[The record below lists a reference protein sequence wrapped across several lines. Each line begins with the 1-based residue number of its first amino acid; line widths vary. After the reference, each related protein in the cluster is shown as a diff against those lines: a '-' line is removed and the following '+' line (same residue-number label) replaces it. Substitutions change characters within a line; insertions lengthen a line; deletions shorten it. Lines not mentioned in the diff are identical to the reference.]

1 MKKIRNIF
9 FGGFLVFLLCSFSI
23 CSAEAVYPV
32 TPAELTELESIL
44 TELESINKALSS
56 DLTISKQSLAG
67 SREKLAKLQIR
78 LDELRTELKTTKA
91 DLEQAMISLDEGKK
105 LFKEFEKE
113 EQSKR
118 KKIILQRNS
127 ALILALALA
136 FFK

>member
-44 TELESINKALSS
+44 TELESINKELSS
-56 DLTISKQSLAG
+56 ELTISKQSLAA
-67 SREKLAKLQIR
+67 SREKLVKLQTR
-78 LDELRTELKTTKA
+78 LEELNIELKTTKA
-91 DLEQAMISLDEGKK
+91 DLNQAMDSLDEGRK

-127 ALILALALA
+127 VLILALALA